1 MQRIL
6 NWIGAWFKGRQ
17 TYLQLKEYS
26 IFEQLGSFDLFLL
39 DELMHVRKFQPEEV
53 IFESGYPLE
62 VIYFI
67 QAGEILLKGN
77 KGNSYDKVLRKGQH
91 LGIFDMFHSL
101 QRCSTAIAQSQVVV
115 LGISRTD
122 LDDYIKSRPLAGMK
136 ILRAIIKE
144 LSNIVLTDNSQDRQ

>member
-77 KGNSYDKVLRKGQH
+77 KGNSYDKVLR
-91 LGIFDMFHSL
+91 
-101 QRCSTAIAQSQVVV
+101 
-115 LGISRTD
+115 
-122 LDDYIKSRPLAGMK
+122 
-136 ILRAIIKE
+136 
-144 LSNIVLTDNSQDRQ
+144 